1 MRAGPSS
8 SSHRAPGETEGQS
21 HTSYLTMQDAA
32 HKVVNPRYAGEP
44 YPSLRGRSQP
54 SSLPIPYPHLKVI
67 IPVNTNRTL
76 VPTQSHGAGVQCL
89 VPLQAVQSHPLQ
101 ELPSSTHHPASSSL
115 PFHSVPTLAP
125 SHYPLFQ
132 IPSFLFPILTPL
144 PSPRLPALPNL
155 PSSPPLNLLRSRL
168 PTGSV
173 FPVLVCSWVNF
184 YKQSNL

>member
-1 MRAGPSS
+1 
-8 SSHRAPGETEGQS
+8 
-21 HTSYLTMQDAA
+21 MQDAA

-54 SSLPIPYPHLKVI
+54 SSLPIPYPHLMVI
-67 IPVNTNRTL
+67 IPVNPNRTL
-76 VPTQSHGAGVQCL
+76 VPTQSHGACVLCL